1 MSALASNY
9 LPLNCDVLAHTEKNV
24 SSQLP
29 FKQRPLK
36 IFIFQTFLVKVTHSL
51 SELHRPLVTL
61 SLSSAKRT
69 FLYHD
74 SSASVLDSLP
84 AGHPYPSRSLCGL
97 FFWLTEWCSFMNHVV
112 RFPNWHATFCH
123 PDISIRAYKCHAVE
137 SLPWSENWNSC
148 HFFGH
153 IGANSRI
160 FKERWR
166 SLCCLYARVW
176 SRYKQLSGL
185 RINHS

>member
-1 MSALASNY
+1 MAKCLLVPVTIYHFTAMFLLTLA
-9 LPLNCDVLAHTEKNV
+9 EKNV
-24 SSQLP
+24 LSQLP

-74 SSASVLDSLP
+74 SSVSVLDSLP
-84 AGHPYPSRSLCGL
+84 AGHPYPQPQPVWSV
-97 FFWLTEWCSFMNHVV
+97 FWLNEWCSFMNHVV

-123 PDISIRAYKCHAVE
+123 LDISIRAYKCHAVE
-137 SLPWSENWNSC
+137 SLPRSENWNSC
-148 HFFGH
+148 HFFFGH
-153 IGANSRI
+153 KGANSRI
-160 FKERWR
+160 FKEWWR
-166 SLCCLYARVW
+166 SLCRLYARVW
-176 SRYKQLSGL
+176 SG
-185 RINHS
+185 